1 MNSTNFPSLR
11 KKTIFKNEEMICY
24 KFWSNFSIPGSWI
37 LDPDPHFFE
46 GQIPDPEPNFFCAD
60 TKHWV
65 YIILYI
71 FT

>member
-1 MNSTNFPSLR
+1 M
-11 KKTIFKNEEMICY
+11 IFY